1 MVQRRGGR
9 LRLAAAAAIVCA
21 ATLALAGN
29 ALAQPRLVVIDP
41 DGRLSG
47 TEPTT
52 LQLSQGPTD
61 RPVSKVTIYAPR
73 GYAAAL
79 LPTPGARVG
88 DVYARVKG
96 PQGGVA
102 TLKGPI
108 TVADPESF
116 RKSPCADDRDRHDA
130 VWLLSFGSIGGTVR
144 VPLFVDRL
152 SGKAA
157 ASGSYKLQLCLS
169 TPVGAKQGQQRV
181 TLPLL
186 QTTIAIAHT
195 FRNPDHTGSYAWR
208 AVFTPYLLGKHVAGA
223 AEQAESSSI
232 VVLPAE
238 LSLNVRL
245 DRVAGIAVVRGTLEA
260 GGRPI
265 PNTTVAIYAGREPGV
280 DLSDDPA
287 LTLETDEA
295 GNFTGALGIL
305 GTTYFSAAATVAMR
319 PVPGDL
325 CSKLLPS
332 RSACGRA
339 SLAPFFVATPKVV
352 RASF

>member
-1 MVQRRGGR
+1 VV
-9 LRLAAAAAIVCA
+9 AAAAACA
-21 ATLALAGN
+21 AALAIAGN

-41 DGRLSG
+41 DVRLQG
-47 TEPTT
+47 TQPTT
-52 LQLSQGPTD
+52 LQLSQGPLD

-73 GYAAAL
+73 GYVAAF

-96 PQGGVA
+96 PKGGVA

-116 RKSPCADDRDRHDA
+116 LKSPCADDRDRHDA
-130 VWLLSFGSIGGTVR
+130 VWLLSFGSIGGTVK
-144 VPLFVDRL
+144 VPLFIDRL

-157 ASGSYKLQLCLS
+157 ATASYKLQLCLS
-169 TPVGAKQGQQRV
+169 TPVGVKQGQQRV

-195 FRNPDHTGSYAWR
+195 FRNPDHTGSYAWH

-223 AEQAESSSI
+223 AEPAESSSI
-232 VVLPAE
+232 VSLPAK
-238 LSLNVRL
+238 LSLSVRF
-245 DRVAGIAVVRGTLEA
+245 DRVAGTAIVRGSLEA

-265 PNTTVAIYAGREPGV
+265 PKTTVAIYAGRRSGL
-280 DLSDDPA
+280 DLADDPA
-287 LTLETDEA
+287 LTIETDDE

-319 PVPGDL
+319 PVPSDL
-325 CSKLLPS
+325 CAKLLPS
-332 RSACGRA
+332 KEACARA

-352 RASF
+352 RVSLS